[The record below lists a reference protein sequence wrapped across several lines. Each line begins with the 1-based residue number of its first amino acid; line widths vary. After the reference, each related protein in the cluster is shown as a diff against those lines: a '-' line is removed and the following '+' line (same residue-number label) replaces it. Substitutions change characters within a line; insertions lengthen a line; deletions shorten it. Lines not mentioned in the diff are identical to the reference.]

1 QLLERAAAGEAAA
14 QAEVEEFCAQIAPRL
29 ATVLLTVDPERVVVG
44 GGLSR
49 AGETLLGPLRS
60 AVGRLLMTEHAP
72 DLVPA
77 RLTTDGPLVGA
88 LGMGFAHVSTRIT
101 GVPDVPAPWHRI
113 HSTLTRPR
121 PRPRPART
129 PPCPPTSSSASA
141 RRASTRSSPPA
152 R

>member
-1 QLLERAAAGEAAA
+1 
-14 QAEVEEFCAQIAPRL
+14 EVEEFCAQIAPRL

-77 RLTTDGPLVGA
+77 RLTTDGALVGA
-88 LGMGFAHVSTRIT
+88 LGVGFAHGSTRIT
-101 GVPDVPAPWHRI
+101 GVPDVPAARHPRQ
-113 HSTLTRPR
+113 STLTRHRTR
-121 PRPRPART
+121 PRA
-129 PPCPPTSSSASA
+129 
-141 RRASTRSSPPA
+141 ASTLP
-152 R
+152 